1 MSAVSL
7 SLCVVSP
14 CCCISEDTL
23 QTLDNEME
31 LIERSVLLKS
41 IIIVTFAR
49 RLCNARRLS
58 VCLSET
64 LDNEMELIERS
75 VLLKLIIIVT
85 SARRLCNAQRLSVCL
100 SVCLSVL

>member
-1 MSAVSL
+1 MSAV

-31 LIERSVLLKS
+31 LIERSVLFKS
-41 IIIVTFAR
+41 IIIVASAS
-49 RLCNARRLS
+49 RLCNARHLSVYLS

-64 LDNEMELIERS
+64 LDDEMELIERS
-75 VLLKLIIIVT
+75 MLFK
-85 SARRLCNAQRLSVCL
+85 
-100 SVCLSVL
+100 